1 MTKLE
6 KPTEIVS
13 QVAAGFGFSMAVT
26 NNGIYSVGEN
36 TVNCLSFDYLFFF

>member
-6 KPTEIVS
+6 KPTSEIVS

-36 TVNCLSFDYLFFF
+36 TVKLIYFL